1 MNTVRMTRTISVVAH
16 TATDVRLTT
25 DVIPLTSS
33 SDIPPTTVCN
43 THTHTHTI
51 VIYKMTVLPHDALC
65 TMLAKVHVG
74 ISK

>member
-43 THTHTHTI
+43 THTHTI

-65 TMLAKVHVG
+65 TMLAKVNAG